1 MIRADFFNGKQNNRV
16 ITIMQNTPLFSFIMP
31 AYKAEFIME
40 SIDSILGQTVKDL
53 ELVVVDDCSP
63 EPVGKIVK
71 SYTDNRLTYYRNKQ
85 NLGGQ
90 DLVAQWNRCLE
101 YAKGEWMIL
110 ATDDDIYAPTFLET
124 FIRLHEEHPEADL
137 FRARIGLIDRMGR
150 ITDIERCQEEYVSPV
165 HFFYEIN
172 AGMKGG
178 VPQHIFRREKIVRN
192 GGFVSFP
199 KAWASD
205 DATAIML
212 SDNGVLFSQKPL
224 VFFRYSG
231 QNISTKGKYAE
242 EKVQARILYSN
253 WVMDF
258 IPENTSDDAIEKYYA
273 EMIQMR
279 LLSILKVN
287 LLSTTRMVSYFKR
300 VLLIRSWL
308 KQLPMFDTRNKL
320 SIIFRT
326 LLV

>member
-1 MIRADFFNGKQNNRV
+1 
-16 ITIMQNTPLFSFIMP
+16 MQDTPLFSFIMP
-31 AYKAEFIME
+31 AYKAEFIKE
-40 SIDSILGQTVKDL
+40 SVDSILRQTCHDL
-53 ELVVVDDCSP
+53 ELIIVDDCSP
-63 EPVGKIVK
+63 EPVGEIVRN
-71 SYTDNRLTYYRNKQ
+71 YTDSRMTYYRNEQ
-85 NLGGQ
+85 NLGGK
-90 DLVAQWNRCLE
+90 DLVAQWNKCLE
-101 YAKGEWMIL
+101 YAKGEWVIL

-124 FIRLHEEHPEADL
+124 FMRQHEDHPEADL
-137 FRARIGLIDRMGR
+137 FRARIGLIDENGR

-178 VPQHIFRREKIVRN
+178 VPQHIFRREKLVRN

-231 QNISTKGKYAE
+231 QNISTKGRYAE

-258 IPENTSDDAIEKYYA
+258 IPENTSDNAIEKYYA
-273 EMIQMR
+273 EMIQTR
-279 LLSILKVN
+279 LLAMLKVN
-287 LLSTTRMVSYFKR
+287 LLTITRMVPYIKR
-300 VLLIRSWL
+300 VLLMRSWL
-308 KQLPMFDTRNKL
+308 KQLPMFGTRDRL
-320 SIIFRT
+320 SIIVRT
-326 LLV
+326 LF

>member
-1 MIRADFFNGKQNNRV
+1 
-16 ITIMQNTPLFSFIMP
+16 MQYTPLFSFIMP
-31 AYKAEFIME
+31 AYKAEFIKE
-40 SIDSILGQTVKDL
+40 SVDSILRQTFQDF
-53 ELVVVDDCSP
+53 ELIVVDDCSP
-63 EPVGKIVK
+63 EPVGEIIKN
-71 SYTDNRLTYYRNKQ
+71 YTDKRLTYYRNEY
-85 NLGGQ
+85 NLGGK
-90 DLVAQWNRCLE
+90 DLVAQWNKCLE
-101 YAKGEWMIL
+101 YAKGEWVIL
-110 ATDDDIYAPTFLET
+110 ATDDDTYAPTFLEI
-124 FIRLHEEHPEADL
+124 FLRQHEEHPEADL
-137 FRARIGLIDRMGR
+137 FRARIGLIDGMGR

-178 VPQHIFRREKIVRN
+178 VPQHIFRREKLVRN

-231 QNISTKGKYAE
+231 QNISTKGRYAE

-273 EMIQMR
+273 EMIQTR
-279 LLSILKVN
+279 LLAMLKVN
-287 LLSTTRMVSYFKR
+287 LLATTRMVSYFKR
-300 VLLIRSWL
+300 VLLMRSWL
-308 KQLPMFDTRNKL
+308 KQLPMYGTRDKL
-320 SIIFRT
+320 SIIVRT
-326 LLV
+326 LF

>member
-1 MIRADFFNGKQNNRV
+1 MLV
-16 ITIMQNTPLFSFIMP
+16 SPLFTFIMP
-31 AYKAEFIME
+31 AYKAEFIKE
-40 SIDSILGQTVKDL
+40 SIDSILGQTIHDL
-53 ELVVVDDCSP
+53 ELIVVDDCSP
-63 EPVGKIVK
+63 EPVGEIIKN
-71 SYTDNRLTYYRNKQ
+71 YTDKRLNYYRNEY
-85 NLGGQ
+85 NLGGK
-90 DLVAQWNRCLE
+90 DLVAQWNKCLE
-101 YAKGEWMIL
+101 YAKGEWVIL
-110 ATDDDIYAPTFLET
+110 ATDDDTYAPTFLET
-124 FIRLHEEHPEADL
+124 FLRQHEEHPEADL
-137 FRARIGLIDRMGR
+137 FRARIGLIDGMGR

-178 VPQHIFRREKIVRN
+178 VPQHIFRREKLVRN

-231 QNISTKGKYAE
+231 QNISTKGRYAE

-273 EMIQMR
+273 EMIQTR
-279 LLSILKVN
+279 LLAMLKVN
-287 LLSTTRMVSYFKR
+287 LLTMTRMVPYIKR
-300 VLLIRSWL
+300 VLLMRSWL
-308 KQLPMFDTRNKL
+308 KQLPMFGTRDRL
-320 SIIFRT
+320 SIIVRT
-326 LLV
+326 LF